1 MKEITEIRKEVTF
14 KEVTPEEA
22 GGRLDNYLI
31 RELKGVP
38 KSMVYRIIRKGEV
51 RVNGGRTKPEY
62 KVMSGD
68 RIRIP
73 PVRVSDAPVAL
84 PSPRL
89 DKVAA
94 LENAVV
100 YENDGLLVLN
110 KPAHIAV
117 HGGSGVEY
125 GVIEALRALR
135 PELRYLELAHRL
147 DRETS
152 GCLIIAKKR
161 SALRFLHEEFR
172 EKELSKQYLAL
183 VPGVFN
189 KRGCTVRA
197 PLERIT
203 LATGERIVR
212 VNENAG
218 KPSVTEFRVRQAFR
232 DATLLECFPKTGR
245 THQIRVHLAHLG
257 FPILGDEKYGRREND
272 APFVSL
278 GLSRMFL
285 HAEKITFQDPAVG
298 KTVTVTAPLPPE
310 LQALLEKLE
319 PAAAE

>member
-1 MKEITEIRKEVTF
+1 MKDISEVRKEVSF
-14 KEVTPEEA
+14 REVSPEEE

-31 RELKGVP
+31 RVLKGIP

-62 KVMSGD
+62 KVMAGD
-68 RIRIP
+68 RVRIP
-73 PVRVSDAPVAL
+73 PVRVSDAPVIL
-84 PSPRL
+84 PSRNL
-89 DKVAA
+89 DKVAV
-94 LENAVV
+94 LENCIV

-117 HGGSGVEY
+117 HGGSGVDY

-161 SALRFLHEEFR
+161 SVLRLLHEEFR
-172 EKELSKQYLAL
+172 EKEMQKQYLAL
-183 VPGVFN
+183 VPGAFN

-203 LATGERIVR
+203 LSSGERIVR
-212 VNENAG
+212 VNEAAG
-218 KPSVTEFRVRQAFR
+218 KPSVTEFRVRQAYSS
-232 DATLLECFPKTGR
+232 ATLLECFPRTGR
-245 THQIRVHLAHLG
+245 THQIRVHLAYRG

-272 APFVSL
+272 APFVPL

-285 HAEKITFQDPAVG
+285 HAEKITFQDPGAG

-310 LQALLEKLE
+310 LRDLLEKLE
-319 PAAAE
+319 PFSG

>member
-1 MKEITEIRKEVTF
+1 MKEISEVRKEVSF
-14 KEVTPEEA
+14 REVSPEEE

-31 RELKGVP
+31 RVLRGVP

-51 RVNGGRTKPEY
+51 RVNGSRTKPEY
-62 KVMSGD
+62 KVMAGD

-73 PVRVSDAPVAL
+73 PVRVSDAPVVL
-84 PSPRL
+84 PSRNL
-89 DKVAA
+89 DKVAV
-94 LENAVV
+94 LENCIV

-117 HGGSGVEY
+117 HGGSGVDY

-135 PELRYLELAHRL
+135 PDLRYLELAHRL

-161 SALRFLHEEFR
+161 SVLRLLHEEFR
-172 EKELSKQYLAL
+172 EKEMQKQYLAL
-183 VPGVFN
+183 VPGAFN
-189 KRGCTVRA
+189 RRGCTVRA

-203 LATGERIVR
+203 LASGERIVR
-212 VNENAG
+212 
-218 KPSVTEFRVRQAFR
+218 
-232 DATLLECFPKTGR
+232 ATLLECFPRTGR
-245 THQIRVHLAHLG
+245 THQIRVHLAHRG

-272 APFVSL
+272 APFVPL

-285 HAEKITFQDPAVG
+285 HAEKISFQDPVAG

-310 LQALLEKLE
+310 LQGLLDRLE
-319 PAAAE
+319 PAQD